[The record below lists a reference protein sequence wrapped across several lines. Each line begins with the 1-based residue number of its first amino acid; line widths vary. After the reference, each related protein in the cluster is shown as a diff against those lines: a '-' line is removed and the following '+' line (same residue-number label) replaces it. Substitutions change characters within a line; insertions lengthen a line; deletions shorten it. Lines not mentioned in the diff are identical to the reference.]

1 VTADTLPVPLTTRH
15 ATLEDL
21 TGILREQHARKVDV
35 VTRATALRAQGGNL
49 VIDGT
54 EPELGEAGV
63 TLTCGTYRPTSACE
77 QGIGD
82 KLGIPVAYLRRMREE
97 HPALWDVN
105 VGEWLRRD
113 DRRFLVRCLRADAGT
128 GVARAFLSDGYK
140 RIEHLD
146 VLMAALDGVRSAGY
160 PVQVTGCDLSERRM
174 YLHVSCEQVRVMAPL
189 LLAGYR
195 SPFTGAS
202 GADNPVIEAGFVI
215 TNSETGDGAAAV
227 IPRLTAQVCSNG
239 MTITRDAVRA
249 VHQGERLDEGLITW
263 SGDTTGKVLAVL
275 TAKTRDAVRT
285 FLDPAYIQRA
295 VRAMEK
301 DAGHPV
307 TDPDEAIKV
316 ISGQLRFTDTQA
328 ATILNHFIR
337 GGDLTAGGVMHA
349 VTSTAQVTPDADT
362 AHEMEAA
369 STRALTLAAAL

>member
-1 VTADTLPVPLTTRH
+1 VTDDTLPVPLTTRH
-15 ATLEDL
+15 ATLDDL
-21 TGILREQHARKVDV
+21 TRILREQHARKIDV

-49 VIDGT
+49 LIEGT
-54 EPELGEAGV
+54 EPELGADGV
-63 TLTCGTYRPTSACE
+63 TLTCGTYRPTGACE

-97 HPALWDVN
+97 HPGLWDVN

-113 DRRFLVRCLRADAGT
+113 ERTFLVRCLRGDTGT

-146 VLMAALDGVRSAGY
+146 VLMAALDGVRESGY
-160 PVQVTGCDLSERRM
+160 PVEVTGCDLSERRM
-174 YLHVSCEQVRVMAPL
+174 YLHVSCDQVRVMAPL

-215 TNSETGDGAAAV
+215 TNSETGDGAATV

-249 VHQGERLDEGLITW
+249 IHQGERLDEGLITW
-263 SGDTTGKVLAVL
+263 SADTSDKVLAVL

-285 FLDPAYIQRA
+285 FLDPAYVQRA

-307 TDPDEAIKV
+307 TDPAEAIKV
-316 ISGQLRFTDTQA
+316 ISSQLRFTDAQA
-328 ATILNHFIR
+328 ATILSHFIR

-349 VTSTAQVTPDADT
+349 VTSAAQVMPDADT

-369 STRALTLAAAL
+369 STRALTFAAAL